1 MNKDLIRNEMLYQM
15 SIQPAKAMLE
25 NRLIT
30 KAEFKKM
37 KAFLLEKYQ
46 PVIPSLLG
54 LWLDISAGKSDE

>member
-54 LWLDISAGKSDE
+54 L